1 MSTDGQMD
9 KQNIG
14 SHTGEYYSTI
24 KKNEDSHC
32 NMNVENIMLSEV
44 SHKRPH
50 IVRFHSYETPEEE
63 KTRQK

>member
-1 MSTDGQMD
+1 MSTDGQTD
-9 KQNIG
+9 KQNIV
-14 SHTGEYYSTI
+14 SHTGEYYSAI

-32 NMNVENIMLSEV
+32 NVNVEDIMLREV

-63 KTRQK
+63 KKRQK